1 MHAVVF
7 EVAVKPGI
15 DPTVANAELDKM
27 IGQVKTLPGFI
38 RGIWTTDG
46 TTGLSFQLYADED
59 VAQQLVRQRDRAPRL
74 IGRVPLRPDVHCH
87 PRHRRARLIFP
98 AGNQRAVERRKP
110 RDQRYRWSRMGE
122 DDHVSAPSCRGRA
135 RASRQQSTLVR

>member
-7 EVAVKPGI
+7 EVAIKPEI

-38 RGIWTTDG
+38 RGIWATDG

-59 VAQQLVRQRDRAPRL
+59 VARQL
-74 IGRVPLRPDVHCH
+74 
-87 PRHRRARLIFP
+87 
-98 AGNQRAVERRKP
+98 AGNATVPPGSAVEFRSARIFAVI
-110 RDQRYRWSRMGE
+110 RDTAGP
-122 DDHVSAPSCRGRA
+122 A
-135 RASRQQSTLVR
+135 

>member
-7 EVAVKPGI
+7 EVAIKPGI

-59 VAQQLVRQRDRAPRL
+59 VARQLVDNAT
-74 IGRVPLRPDVHCH
+74 VPP
-87 PRHRRARLIFP
+87 
-98 AGNQRAVERRKP
+98 GSAVEFRSARMFAVI
-110 RDQRYRWSRMGE
+110 RDTA
-122 DDHVSAPSCRGRA
+122 APA
-135 RASRQQSTLVR
+135 